1 MSIHH
6 YEFIHRLW
14 TEYSSGEPLKKL
26 VLGSVILMSVKEH
39 TDEFS
44 VITMS
49 LLDSMAQSTSVVTN
63 FGQLSG
69 VKTDLIKV
77 KHQTRFYHFP
87 HNYLHC
93 CS

>member
-14 TEYSSGEPLKKL
+14 TEYSSGELLKKL
-26 VLGSVILMSVKEH
+26 VLGNVVLMSVKEH

-63 FGQLSG
+63 FGQLSS
-69 VKTDLIKV
+69 VKTDLIKANL
-77 KHQTRFYHFP
+77 QTS
-87 HNYLHC
+87 N
-93 CS
+93 